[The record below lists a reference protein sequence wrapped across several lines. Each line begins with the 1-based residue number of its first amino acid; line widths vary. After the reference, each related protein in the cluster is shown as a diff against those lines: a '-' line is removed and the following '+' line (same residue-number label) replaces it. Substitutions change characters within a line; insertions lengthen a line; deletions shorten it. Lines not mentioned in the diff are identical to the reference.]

1 MITVFKSELEKV
13 GSEEL
18 GACLVAV
25 MSHGS
30 DYDWFITDDEL
41 QMDLYGD
48 VIDQFN
54 TRNCSIL
61 QNIPKV
67 FLVNICRLIYHTIET
82 FPSASST

>member
-30 DYDWFITDDEL
+30 DNDCFLTDDEL

-48 VIDQFN
+48 VIDQFD

-67 FLVNICRLIYHTIET
+67 FLVNISRLIYHTIET
-82 FPSASST
+82 FPSASSI